1 MRKVY
6 YDSQEGILLRQM
18 LMAASDKED
27 LAFHAKE
34 LGLRRL
40 SGLRKAEL
48 AEKISNELLQPQV
61 MRRRTAVWTSS
72 ERALFERS
80 MEDPFVLSEEEADL
94 ASDFLTSDYAF
105 LNAEHQL
112 RIPVDV
118 ARLYKKLD
126 TREYRQYAR
135 KLSWLSECLY
145 YASWMYGIFPKSVL
159 LTLFNSRKGL
169 HVSEK
174 ELEQLCADFPK
185 DLMMCCW
192 SEDKNTIVADDLMKP
207 AEPWRYESLQKEQDG
222 KDFYFPETSEVEDF
236 YRNGYP
242 AGQAEFRELGRMMM
256 EWGGVESGDVA
267 TYLFPVWKRLQNG
280 ADLEELMDSLGGLAG
295 EEEERC
301 YRIVSLVQNL
311 NNRTRLRSNRGH
323 TAEEIFLQRQE
334 KRETA
339 GPLTVAPG
347 SAAAADLLEAASD
360 ELAGMGI
367 RVDLES
373 HASQA
378 VQKDGKVPKIY
389 PNDPCPCGS
398 GKKYKKCCGRNAGA
412 KQKEPESQ

>member
-1 MRKVY
+1 
-6 YDSQEGILLRQM
+6 
-18 LMAASDKED
+18 
-27 LAFHAKE
+27 
-34 LGLRRL
+34 
-40 SGLRKAEL
+40 
-48 AEKISNELLQPQV
+48 
-61 MRRRTAVWTSS
+61 
-72 ERALFERS
+72 
-80 MEDPFVLSEEEADL
+80 
-94 ASDFLTSDYAF
+94 
-105 LNAEHQL
+105 
-112 RIPVDV
+112 
-118 ARLYKKLD
+118 
-126 TREYRQYAR
+126 
-135 KLSWLSECLY
+135 
-145 YASWMYGIFPKSVL
+145 
-159 LTLFNSRKGL
+159 
-169 HVSEK
+169 
-174 ELEQLCADFPK
+174 
-185 DLMMCCW
+185 
-192 SEDKNTIVADDLMKP
+192 
-207 AEPWRYESLQKEQDG
+207 
-222 KDFYFPETSEVEDF
+222 
-236 YRNGYP
+236 
-242 AGQAEFRELGRMMM
+242 
-256 EWGGVESGDVA
+256 
-267 TYLFPVWKRLQNG
+267 
-280 ADLEELMDSLGGLAG
+280 MDSLGGLAG